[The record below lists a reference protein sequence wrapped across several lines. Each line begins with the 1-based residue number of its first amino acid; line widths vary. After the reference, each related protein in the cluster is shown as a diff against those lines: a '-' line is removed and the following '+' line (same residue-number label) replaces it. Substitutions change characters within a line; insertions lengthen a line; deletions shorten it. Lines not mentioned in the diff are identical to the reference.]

1 MREAKLAAIP
11 RTPLANQSPLDLEP
25 SPLAALANRKT
36 ILATKHLNNHAE
48 VSRLKNNS
56 VPVIK

>member
-11 RTPLANQSPLDLEP
+11 RTPLANQSPLDPEP

-36 ILATKHLNNHAE
+36 ILAIKHLNIHAE
-48 VSRLKNNS
+48 VS
-56 VPVIK
+56 